1 MILFELSRWAT
12 RCAGTCFACVV
23 ANDLRVFT
31 AFFEPEAERV
41 LLNVAMSRSTHFQ
54 FFALTADDWPLSILL

>member
-1 MILFELSRWAT
+1 MSRWAT

-23 ANDLRVFT
+23 ANYLRAFT

-41 LLNVAMSRSTHFQ
+41 LFNVAMSRSTHFQ
-54 FFALTADDWPLSILL
+54 FLI